1 MTIKALSE
9 SSPVTIG
16 LTAAMIAIA
25 FYLGDAMGAHRA
37 ELQTVKDGQV
47 LHSAAIAG
55 LANTVNGHEVRIAG
69 AERLLEQRHQN
80 RQASL
85 APREH
90 SIVVKEL
97 KL

>member
-25 FYLGDAMGAHRA
+25 FYLGDAMGEHRA
-37 ELQTVKDGQV
+37 ELQTVKDGQI
-47 LHSAAIAG
+47 LHSDAIAG

-69 AERLLEQRHQN
+69 AEHRLAHREDDRRAL
-80 RQASL
+80 L

-90 SIVVKEL
+90 SVL
-97 KL
+97 KASKL